1 MRIASCLVLC
11 VTFSSSGVFA
21 KTLVTSSEENHARIC
36 TARQVDAPRIVSACD
51 VALSD
56 ARLTQSQRVDMLV
69 ARGDGHLW
77 QNQNQAAV
85 TSYRA
90 ALSIDERAVDAW
102 NGLGWALWE
111 VEGDQAAYEAF
122 VQSVALDVS
131 VQGLGG
137 KAATARRL
145 GLVTGQEARDMLTA
159 ALSIDPDYIW
169 AVREIGWSHLDEGD
183 YSAAADQFLAALDID
198 PDDING
204 RYGLARAKLGMGE
217 AEDALARL
225 NDVLADSP
233 RDFPALVYR
242 VIALRDLDRNAQA
255 LREAD
260 RLIASHPQRASGYIE
275 RGQALIALERR
286 SEAIKTYKDADAKIG
301 PNNAI
306 LYWYA
311 DALTVDG
318 KFQEA
323 LGVIDR
329 GLRLDGADYSDHLLR
344 SYIALELGDYGLA
357 RKAAEDSLATGI
369 EDPWAHYYLAIVH
382 VNEGNSDQALAS
394 FDRAMASGLPT
405 DRVGAFASEL
415 IGAGN
420 YVEAT
425 QLRLKY

>member
-1 MRIASCLVLC
+1 MRFASCLVLC
-11 VTFSSSGVFA
+11 AIAAATPVLA
-21 KTLVTSSEENHARIC
+21 KPLVTSSEENHARVC
-36 TARQVDAPRIVSACD
+36 TARQVEPSRIVLACD
-51 VALSD
+51 AALAD
-56 ARLTQSQRVDMLV
+56 ARLTQSQRVDMMV

-77 QNQNQAAV
+77 QNQYREAI
-85 TSYRA
+85 TSYRG
-90 ALSIDERAVDAW
+90 ALALDDRAVDAW
-102 NGLGWALWE
+102 NGLGWALWDE
-111 VEGDQAAYEAF
+111 AGDEAAYDAF
-122 VQSVALDVS
+122 VKSVELDVS

-137 KAATARRL
+137 KAATARRM
-145 GLVTGQEARDMLTA
+145 GLITGAEARDMLTA

-169 AVREIGWSHLDEGD
+169 AVREIGWSFVDEGN
-183 YSAAADQFLAALDID
+183 YTAAADEFKKALEID
-198 PDDING
+198 PDDLNG
-204 RYGLARAKLGMGE
+204 RYGLARAQLGMGQ
-217 AEDALARL
+217 AEEALAGF
-225 NDVLADSP
+225 NDVLLDAP

-242 VIALRDLDRNAQA
+242 IIALRDLDRNAQA

-260 RLIASHPQRASGYIE
+260 RLIDSYPERASGYIE

-286 SEAIKTYKDADAKIG
+286 AEAIKTYEDADTKLG

-318 KFQEA
+318 RFREA

-329 GLRLDGADYSDHLLR
+329 GLALEGVDYSDHLLR

-357 RKAAEDSLATGI
+357 RVAAEESLATGV

-382 VNEGNSDQALAS
+382 VNEGNSDQALLS
-394 FDRAMASGLPT
+394 FEQAMQSGLPK

-415 IGAGN
+415 VGAGK